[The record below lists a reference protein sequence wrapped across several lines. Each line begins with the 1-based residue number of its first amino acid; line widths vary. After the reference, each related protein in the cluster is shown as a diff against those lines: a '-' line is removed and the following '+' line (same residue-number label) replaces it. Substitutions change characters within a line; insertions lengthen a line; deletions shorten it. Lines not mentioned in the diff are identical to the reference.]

1 MSGRWIGRALNIMNR
16 IASINQY
23 EMDVA
28 FKRAHKENKSIMVGV
43 TSHDFR
49 NLVYEVDHVY
59 EFIKKSSKKYKD
71 VKIRFL
77 NVENGF
83 RRAIYKKNIVNKNKI
98 KLELKL
104 MLKSKNDYPNLLV
117 KAKKGDVFG
126 PQPFLA
132 IETRSRRFLYDNL
145 DFVNKKTWAYAF
157 HPDTLPIE
165 DVKSIGIAANDKYG
179 NTSVVVHKF

>member
-1 MSGRWIGRALNIMNR
+1 MNR

-28 FKRAHKENKSIMVGV
+28 FKRAHKENKSILVGV

-49 NLVYEVDHVY
+49 NLVYEVNHVY

-83 RRAIYKKNIVNKNKI
+83 RRAIYKKNIVNKDKI

-104 MLKSKNDYPNLLV
+104 ILKSKNDYPNL
-117 KAKKGDVFG
+117 FG
-126 PQPFLA
+126 
-132 IETRSRRFLYDNL
+132 
-145 DFVNKKTWAYAF
+145 
-157 HPDTLPIE
+157 
-165 DVKSIGIAANDKYG
+165 KS
-179 NTSVVVHKF
+179 